1 MIVNVFELNEK
12 NCTGTFSIVTPILVT
27 VPDISRGR
35 ALFSKYAGP
44 FYELYRYIFPSV
56 PFSQEPIFVTV
67 LIHFSARAQ
76 TEVFLQ
82 SGGAAEGCAN
92 IKILIESEQ
101 ILLQEAASFFSWK
114 GRVKL

>member
-1 MIVNVFELNEK
+1 VIANVFELNEK
-12 NCTGTFSIVTPILVT
+12 KLYWYIFHFTPILVT
-27 VPDISRGR
+27 VPDISQGC

-44 FYELYRYIFPSV
+44 FYELYWYIFPSA

-101 ILLQEAASFFSWK
+101 ILLQEATSFFS
-114 GRVKL
+114 